1 MMASSLA
8 HQAGKRIAQLTVVP
22 EDAPASVSLEL
33 CLGVFTNL
41 GLFAAG
47 AGLLLIL
54 ASPIIS
60 KWMHGIK

>member
-1 MMASSLA
+1 
-8 HQAGKRIAQLTVVP
+8 
-22 EDAPASVSLEL
+22 LEL